1 MDNELSQVASL
12 RKRFQKGEITLKEFQ
27 AEKER
32 ILALHGKATS
42 KAEPDDAK
50 PWRRLFYI
58 LVGAPLVIFVGI
70 IGVIMWGP
78 KDESKS
84 VRADLLKEQRQMEK
98 ACQEAVRDQLKA
110 PATAEFQD
118 VTVSAAGAGAW
129 RVDGAVDSE
138 NSFGAQIRTSF
149 SCDLTPSGASHSV
162 KVQFSN

>member
-1 MDNELSQVASL
+1 MNDELSQVANL
-12 RKRFQKGEITLKEFQ
+12 RKRFEKGEITLKEFQ
-27 AEKER
+27 AEKSR
-32 ILALHGKATS
+32 VLSLHGEASS
-42 KAEPDDAK
+42 KADSDDAK
-50 PWRRLFYI
+50 LWRRLFYV

-84 VRADLLKEQRQMEK
+84 VRADILKEQRQMEK

-129 RVDGAVDSE
+129 RVDGDVDSQ

-149 SCDLTPSGASHSV
+149 RCDLTPNGASHSV